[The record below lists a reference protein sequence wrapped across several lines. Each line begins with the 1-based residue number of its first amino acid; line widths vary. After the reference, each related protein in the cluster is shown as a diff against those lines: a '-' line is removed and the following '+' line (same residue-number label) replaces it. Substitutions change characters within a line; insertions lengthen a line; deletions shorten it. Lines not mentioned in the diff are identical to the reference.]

1 LDYPQESLTPKSE
14 SRPAGLPDGRKI
26 LGVCLFLVAMTWVV
40 FGQTAHFEF
49 FNYDDDVYVYE
60 NGKVASGLT
69 LQGVT
74 WLFTHAECH
83 FYHPLTMISL
93 MLDYQLHGLHPGGYH
108 LTNVLIHTASAI
120 LLFLILRRMTGALWR
135 SAFVAAVFAIHPL
148 RAESVAWVS
157 ERKDVLATFF
167 FMLTLGAYVRYA
179 RDPKSLGR
187 YLMVAGLFVLGLL
200 CKPTAVALPFALL
213 LLDYWPLNRFT
224 PPTPTRATA
233 PPIPQAGYFG
243 IPKRLILE
251 KIPLVVLAAVACVV
265 TYFAEGEAVTSVAR
279 VPIPMRL
286 GNVLV
291 SYVVYLR
298 QMVWPAGLAAFY
310 PYPVKGF
317 PLWETGL
324 AFLLLA
330 GISGGVLAF
339 WRKRPWLL
347 AGWFWYLGMMAPVIG
362 IVQLGGFAH
371 ADRNTYLPQIG
382 LYVLLTWAAADLS
395 ANWRHRSLVQGAC
408 ATAILVAL
416 IFCAHTQTAYWRD
429 SQLLWT
435 HTLSCT
441 SGNTVAH
448 NDLGIFLAL
457 KGEREAAI
465 AQYRK
470 ALAINP
476 GYAAAYCNL
485 GNSLALKKEDLEEA
499 IAEYR
504 KALEITPDSVEARNN
519 LGLALMKNGQVDE
532 AVAQYRKALETKPDS
547 AEIQNNLGNALAAKG
562 NLQGAIAQYRKA
574 LEINPD
580 YVEAHYNLGNSLALN
595 KGDIEEAIAQY
606 HKALQIRPG
615 YGDAHNHLGVVL
627 FSQARVEE
635 AIAQYRQALEINPD
649 DADVRDNLGKALL
662 RKGDYDGAMACFQK
676 SATLS
681 SEPPATWYRLGNGFL
696 QKGDL
701 DAAIECYRQE
711 RKINPR
717 SADTC
722 ANLGLAFFQKG
733 EIKEAM
739 DSWQKALEIKPDQL
753 NALNNL
759 AWLLATTPEAS
770 LRNGSKAVAL
780 AAQANQLSGGGDP
793 TILHSLAAAY
803 AEEGSYGL
811 ATVTARRALELAVEQ
826 KNDALA
832 GGLQK
837 EIKLYEAGTPVRE
850 STMEGREMARPREA
864 PQRGEPT
871 AQDAPQ

>member
-504 KALEITPDSVEARNN
+504 KALEITPDSVEAQKN
-519 LGLALMKNGQVDE
+519 LGLALVKNGEVDE

-547 AEIQNNLGNALAAKG
+547 AEIQNNLGCALMQQGQMAK
-562 NLQGAIAQYRKA
+562 AIACFRKTLVIKPSFA
-574 LEINPD
+574 EG
-580 YVEAHYNLGNSLALN
+580 HYNLGLALFN
-595 KGDIEEAIAQY
+595 QHDLEG
-606 HKALQIRPG
+606 
-615 YGDAHNHLGVVL
+615 
-627 FSQARVEE
+627 
-635 AIAQYRQALEINPD
+635 AIAQYRQALVIKPDYAEAHCSLGAALLSRGNMEEAVAQFRRALEIKPD
-649 DADVRDNLGKALL
+649 YAEAQENLGNTLL
-662 RKGDYDGAMACFQK
+662 RKGDLDGAMACFQK
-676 SATLS
+676 SA
-681 SEPPATWYRLGNGFL
+681 EPSPDPLTSWNRLGDALL

-701 DAAIECYRQE
+701 EEAIVCYQQAI
-711 RKINPR
+711 KINPR
-717 SADTC
+717 SAEAY
-722 ANLGLAFFQKG
+722 ANLGLAFFKKV
-733 EIKEAM
+733 EIKQAM
-739 DSWQKALEIKPDQL
+739 DSWQQALEFKPDQL
-753 NALNNL
+753 YVLNNL
-759 AWLLATTPEAS
+759 AWLLATTPDAS
-770 LRNGSKAVAL
+770 LRDGAKAVAL
-780 AAQANQLSGGGDP
+780 ATRANQLSGGGDP
-793 TILHSLAAAY
+793 MMLHTLAAAY

-811 ATVTARRALELAVEQ
+811 AAVTARRGLALAAGQ

-832 GGLQK
+832 ATLQM
-837 EIKLYEAGTPVRE
+837 EIKLYEAGAP
-850 STMEGREMARPREA
+850 AR
-864 PQRGEPT
+864 
-871 AQDAPQ
+871 DAPP

>member
-1 LDYPQESLTPKSE
+1 
-14 SRPAGLPDGRKI
+14 
-26 LGVCLFLVAMTWVV
+26 
-40 FGQTAHFEF
+40 
-49 FNYDDDVYVYE
+49 
-60 NGKVASGLT
+60 
-69 LQGVT
+69 
-74 WLFTHAECH
+74 
-83 FYHPLTMISL
+83 
-93 MLDYQLHGLHPGGYH
+93 
-108 LTNVLIHTASAI
+108 
-120 LLFLILRRMTGALWR
+120 
-135 SAFVAAVFAIHPL
+135 
-148 RAESVAWVS
+148 
-157 ERKDVLATFF
+157 
-167 FMLTLGAYVRYA
+167 
-179 RDPKSLGR
+179 
-187 YLMVAGLFVLGLL
+187 
-200 CKPTAVALPFALL
+200 
-213 LLDYWPLNRFT
+213 
-224 PPTPTRATA
+224 
-233 PPIPQAGYFG
+233 
-243 IPKRLILE
+243 LILE

-504 KALEITPDSVEARNN
+504 KALEITPDSVEAQKN
-519 LGLALMKNGQVDE
+519 LGLALVKNGEVDE

-547 AEIQNNLGNALAAKG
+547 AEIQNNLGCALMQQGQMAK
-562 NLQGAIAQYRKA
+562 AIACFRKTLVIKPSFA
-574 LEINPD
+574 EG
-580 YVEAHYNLGNSLALN
+580 HYNLGLALFN
-595 KGDIEEAIAQY
+595 QHDLEG
-606 HKALQIRPG
+606 
-615 YGDAHNHLGVVL
+615 
-627 FSQARVEE
+627 
-635 AIAQYRQALEINPD
+635 AIAQYRQALVIKPDYAEAHCSLGAALLSRGNMEEAVAQFRRALEIKPD
-649 DADVRDNLGKALL
+649 YAEAQENLGNTLL
-662 RKGDYDGAMACFQK
+662 RKGDLDGAMACFQK
-676 SATLS
+676 SA
-681 SEPPATWYRLGNGFL
+681 EPSPDPLTSWNRLGDALL

-701 DAAIECYRQE
+701 EEAIVCYQQAI
-711 RKINPR
+711 KINPR
-717 SADTC
+717 SAEAY
-722 ANLGLAFFQKG
+722 ANLGLAFFKKV
-733 EIKEAM
+733 EIKQAM
-739 DSWQKALEIKPDQL
+739 DSWQQALEFKPDQL
-753 NALNNL
+753 YVLNNL
-759 AWLLATTPEAS
+759 AWLLATTPDAS
-770 LRNGSKAVAL
+770 LRDGAKAVAL
-780 AAQANQLSGGGDP
+780 ATRANQLSGGGDP
-793 TILHSLAAAY
+793 MMLHTLAAAY

-811 ATVTARRALELAVEQ
+811 AAVTARRGLALAAGQ

-832 GGLQK
+832 ATLQM
-837 EIKLYEAGTPVRE
+837 EIKLYEAGAP
-850 STMEGREMARPREA
+850 AR
-864 PQRGEPT
+864 
-871 AQDAPQ
+871 DAPP